1 VAFVFLAAV
10 TYLAVTFLAPRN
22 GNSNQYHLSVTL
34 IILITVT
41 VLGLWMA
48 TCFSGLYAWLELDRY
63 ANMQAKD
70 SDQKALHQLA
80 SGVRFLA
87 YGLLISSIFSASGAY
102 FAAGTT
108 WSVLMSQLNYYIILL
123 APFLGFLWLREGSK
137 RLAVSSQA
145 ALNLKAK
152 IFTVGPPVLLLATF
166 YIFLAATNPGA
177 GLAGPAAGPLAAF
190 ALPVNIILVV
200 STWVLGLL
208 AALNIE
214 RATHGNTTL
223 PPRPLVTLYN
233 GILTMTGGFIILD
246 ALSSLGTTRLAR
258 LPLGVTVALLYAFI
272 AVVGLGFVIVAASGR
287 ALLLAQ
293 KNG

>member
-1 VAFVFLAAV
+1 
-10 TYLAVTFLAPRN
+10 
-22 GNSNQYHLSVTL
+22 
-34 IILITVT
+34 
-41 VLGLWMA
+41 
-48 TCFSGLYAWLELDRY
+48 
-63 ANMQAKD
+63 
-70 SDQKALHQLA
+70 
-80 SGVRFLA
+80 
-87 YGLLISSIFSASGAY
+87 
-102 FAAGTT
+102 
-108 WSVLMSQLNYYIILL
+108 
-123 APFLGFLWLREGSK
+123 
-137 RLAVSSQA
+137 
-145 ALNLKAK
+145 
-152 IFTVGPPVLLLATF
+152 
-166 YIFLAATNPGA
+166 
-177 GLAGPAAGPLAAF
+177 
-190 ALPVNIILVV
+190 
-200 STWVLGLL
+200 LGLL